1 MANCIPLHSFV
12 PNKTSHV
19 LVFQIIYSQWDN
31 ILHACRCT
39 QENIALIDKALHG
52 DFVIP
57 EFGKF
62 SGHIQNIYQKCK
74 DNSDGKVGL
83 LPWDGG
89 GVYIHVLNKILC
101 SWPIRLEEST
111 PFKSKQC

>member
-1 MANCIPLHSFV
+1 MANCILLHSFV

-19 LVFQIIYSQWDN
+19 LVFQIIYSQSDN

-89 GVYIHVLNKILC
+89 GVYCTCIK
-101 SWPIRLEEST
+101 
-111 PFKSKQC
+111 